1 LKSSQFS
8 DRVRVRACAVIA
20 VNSSLLLIKQTV
32 PTRDSPIWIPPGGG
46 VLVGE
51 TLETALTR
59 EVLEETG
66 LKVLPEQLLWI
77 HEFLETPYHAIE
89 FYFECSIVGGMLK
102 LGKDPEL
109 PKGEQVLHEVRFVSS
124 DEILT
129 LPVFPEFLKK
139 IFDKKDPLSGKIERI
154 ISY

>member
-32 PTRDSPIWIPPGGG
+32 PTRDLPIWIPPGGG

-139 IFDKKDPLSGKIERI
+139 IFDSEDRLSGKIERI

>member
-1 LKSSQFS
+1 M
-8 DRVRVRACAVIA
+8 
-20 VNSSLLLIKQTV
+20 LINQSV
-32 PTRDSPIWIPPGGG
+32 PTRENLIWMPPGGG

-66 LKVLPEQLLWI
+66 LKVLPEKLLWI

-102 LGKDPEL
+102 LGSDPEL
-109 PKGEQVLHEVRFVSS
+109 SDDEQALVDVRFVSS
-124 DEILT
+124 DELAT
-129 LPVFPEFLKK
+129 LPVFPEFLKN
-139 IFDKKDPLSGKIERI
+139 IFDGKNRLPEKIERI
-154 ISY
+154 VSY

>member
-1 LKSSQFS
+1 M
-8 DRVRVRACAVIA
+8 
-20 VNSSLLLIKQTV
+20 NSSLLLIKQNV
-32 PTRDSPIWIPPGGG
+32 PTRDYPVWMPPGGG

-66 LKVLPEQLLWI
+66 LKVLPEKLLWI

-102 LGKDPEL
+102 LGSDPEL
-109 PKGEQVLHEVRFVSS
+109 PEDEQALLEVKFVSS
-124 DEILT
+124 DELVS
-129 LPVFPEFLKK
+129 LPVFPDFLKN
-139 IFDKKDPLSGKIERI
+139 IFDEKNRLSDKIERI